1 MSTSAPGQLSLDDVD
16 LHFMQFAIAQANLC
30 PQTTTAYSVGAILVQ
45 QTNPTTTTPSLLP
58 PTAPL
63 AERIGEQYRVVATG
77 YSRELGEKTH
87 AEEVALLKHYQLT
100 SPSEPTAATTAPHAF
115 PPLVGRF
122 TMYTTM
128 EPCSERLSGRTACTT
143 HLLVVHVERVV
154 VGVEEPK
161 VFVSHCQG
169 MRLLR
174 EAGVEVRRLEGLEEQ
189 CLAMNQ
195 HLLANTT

>member
-1 MSTSAPGQLSLDDVD
+1 MSSSAPDPLSQDDVD
-16 LHFMQFAIAQANLC
+16 VHFMHFAIAQANLC
-30 PQTTTAYSVGAILVQ
+30 TPTPSAYSVGAVLVQ
-45 QTNPTTTTPSLLP
+45 HTDNPTSLLP

-63 AERIGEQYRVVATG
+63 AERIGEQCRVAATG

-87 AEEVALLKHYQLT
+87 AEEVALLKYNSLT
-100 SPSEPTAATTAPHAF
+100 SSDPTALTTPPHAF

-122 TMYTTM
+122 TLYTTM
-128 EPCSERLSGRTACTT
+128 EPCSVRLSGRTACAT
-143 HLLVVHVERVV
+143 HLLVSHVQRVV

-161 VFVSHCQG
+161 VFVSDCQG

-174 EAGVEVRRLEGLEEQ
+174 EAGVEVRRLGVLEAQ

-195 HLLANTT
+195 HLLSNTS